1 MNFIKLCE
9 EFLEELAIVIEKKDS
24 NSNLEIDYLDGILN
38 IKVLKNSKTFVV
50 NRNSGNQKIWY
61 SSPFSGADYFAF
73 DEESKQW
80 KNSKQIELSQKL
92 MAELQEYFN

>member
-9 EFLEELAIVIEKKDS
+9 DFLEELVILIEKKDI
-24 NSNLEIDYLDGILN
+24 NFNLETDYLDGVLK
-38 IKVLKNSKTFVV
+38 IKILKNSKIFVI

-61 SSPFSGADYFAF
+61 SSPFLGADYFAF

-80 KNSKQIELSQKL
+80 KNSKQIDLIQKL
-92 MAELQEYFN
+92 MNELQEYFN